1 MAPLVKSQP
10 ATWETWV
17 WPLSWEDSWKEE
29 SLPTPVFWP
38 GEFHELYSPCSCK
51 ESDMTEWLW
60 TSLVAQL
67 VNNPPTMRETWVWPL
82 GWEDPLERGKA
93 THYSILAW
101 GIPCIVY
108 DTAKS
113 QTRLNNFHSL
123 THSCSWTGE
132 INVKMAILPKAI
144 YRLNAI
150 PIKLPMTQKNYLF
163 FTELEQVILKFIW
176 NHKRPRIVKAVL
188 KKKQSRRHNPPRL
201 QTTLQSYSN
210 KNSMILTQIHM
221 DQWNR

>member
-1 MAPLVKSQP
+1 
-10 ATWETWV
+10 
-17 WPLSWEDSWKEE
+17 
-29 SLPTPVFWP
+29 
-38 GEFHELYSPCSCK
+38 
-51 ESDMTEWLW
+51 
-60 TSLVAQL
+60 
-67 VNNPPTMRETWVWPL
+67 
-82 GWEDPLERGKA
+82 
-93 THYSILAW
+93 
-101 GIPCIVY
+101 
-108 DTAKS
+108 
-113 QTRLNNFHSL
+113 
-123 THSCSWTGE
+123 
-132 INVKMAILPKAI
+132 MAILPKAI